1 MPESPMRK
9 SMVSA
14 SLARVLLWTRA
25 FDWAYRMF
33 DRARSELVAAL
44 ASDAVL
50 DDFNDVA
57 YGGSGFY
64 RPEAA
69 AFRAEL
75 FPWEEETIK
84 RFFPKP
90 PAHVLIGGAGGGR
103 EAFALLR
110 LGYRATAFEPS
121 MELAGALA
129 LAAPDQTGLAV
140 YRAGYEDLPHL
151 AHVGESPHAELDGLG
166 PFDAAIVGWGSF
178 SHLRTDELRIA
189 TLEAFARVTRG
200 PILVSFLG
208 LYRGQR
214 EASSRLAQLR
224 RALPRRAGRG
234 LADVFSVYI
243 GFYHRTSQEEIAEL
257 AAASGLRVDYGS
269 FDERDTN
276 WPHVILVQT
285 ENED

>member
-1 MPESPMRK
+1 MLST
-9 SMVSA
+9 
-14 SLARVLLWTRA
+14 SLARALLWTRA
-25 FDWAYRMF
+25 VDWAYRMF
-33 DRARSELVAAL
+33 DRARSELIAAL

-75 FPWEEETIK
+75 FPWEEETIE

-103 EAFALLR
+103 ESFALVGM
-110 LGYRATAFEPS
+110 GYRVTAFEPS
-121 MELAGALA
+121 EQLAEVLA
-129 LAAPDQTGLAV
+129 LAAPDHTGLAV
-140 YRAGYEDLPHL
+140 YRGGYEDLPHL
-151 AHVGESPHAELDGLG
+151 ARVGESPEADLDALG
-166 PFDAAIVGWGSF
+166 PFDASIVGWGSF
-178 SHLRTDELRIA
+178 SHLRTDDLRVA

-208 LYRGQR
+208 LYGGQR
-214 EASSRLAQLR
+214 LASSRLAKLR

-243 GFYHRTSQEEIAEL
+243 GFYHRTSEEEIADL
-257 AAASGLRVDYGS
+257 ASRSGLQVEYGS

-276 WPHVILVQT
+276 WPHVILIRA
-285 ENED
+285 EDGEDA

>member
-1 MPESPMRK
+1 ML
-9 SMVSA
+9 SA

-25 FDWAYRMF
+25 LDWAYRMF
-33 DRARSELVAAL
+33 DRGRSELVAAL
-44 ASDAVL
+44 ASDAML

-57 YGGSGFY
+57 YGGSSFY

-69 AFRAEL
+69 AFRTYL
-75 FPWEEETIK
+75 FPWEEDTIE

-103 EAFALLR
+103 EAFALHR
-110 LGYRATAFEPS
+110 MGYRVTAFEPS
-121 MELAGALA
+121 RELAESLA
-129 LAAPDQTGLAV
+129 RAAPDRTGLLV

-151 AHVGESPHAELDGLG
+151 AQVGEGPEAELDELD

-178 SHLRTDELRIA
+178 SHLRTRELRIA
-189 TLEAFARVTRG
+189 TLEAFARATRG

-208 LYRGQR
+208 LYAGQR

-243 GFYHRTSQEEIAEL
+243 GFYHRTSEEEIGEL
-257 AAASGLRVDYGS
+257 AAASGVRVEHGS

-276 WPHVILVQT
+276 WPHVILVRT
-285 ENED
+285 EDGD